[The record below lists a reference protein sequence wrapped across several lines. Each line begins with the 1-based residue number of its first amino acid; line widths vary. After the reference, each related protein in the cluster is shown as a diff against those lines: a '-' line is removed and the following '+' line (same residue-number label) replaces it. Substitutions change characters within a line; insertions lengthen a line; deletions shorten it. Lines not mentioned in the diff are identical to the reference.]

1 MGAPDENV
9 GSTMI
14 DQEQFDQIAQKLPIL
29 RRADQE
35 LMRKIQQTAFLARI
49 PAGTDVFT
57 AGDSVDAIPLLISG
71 LVRVYQIGETGREVT
86 LYRFRPGE
94 SCILTAN
101 SILSEQLF
109 PAIATVEEDAE
120 ALMIPAEAFDQWVRE
135 FDIWREFVFDLV
147 SQRLA
152 SVMAIVDEV
161 AFQRLDRRVAALLL
175 ERGQGQNPV
184 SVTHQ
189 EIASELGSS
198 REVISRV
205 IEDFTRRGY
214 VNATRGSIEIL
225 DFALLESHTAA

>member
-1 MGAPDENV
+1 
-9 GSTMI
+9 MI
-14 DQEQFDQIAQKLPIL
+14 DQQQFERIAQDLPIL
-29 RRADQE
+29 QRVDDE
-35 LMRKIQQTAFLARI
+35 LARMI
-49 PAGTDVFT
+49 RENATLIKLPAGTDVFVS
-57 AGDSVDAIPLLISG
+57 GDDVDAIPLLTSG

-120 ALMIPAEAFDQWVRE
+120 ALMIPADRFNDWVRR

-152 SVMAIVDEV
+152 SVMALVDQV
-161 AFQRLDRRVAALLL
+161 AFQRLDVRVASLLA
-175 ERGQGQNPV
+175 ERSREANPIAI
-184 SVTHQ
+184 THQ
-189 EIASELGSS
+189 EIAAELGSS

-205 IEDFTRRGY
+205 LEDFSRAGL
-214 VNATRGSIEIL
+214 VAAGRGSIEVL
-225 DFALLESHTAA
+225 DRPALAARAAG